1 MKNLPEKL
9 LSMCL
14 LLMAGNVSYGVGMAT
29 EGRVAFRPSEWT
41 AVSNERLDKTRGGF
55 EMSAGLN
62 VSFGIVRTV
71 MINGDLVN
79 RTSFEL
85 PDMSKITAE
94 QARSV
99 SAAIADSGI
108 VQNGVGN
115 FIDVGMKSQLAIGT
129 VIQNTLNDQQ
139 IQTLTVIN
147 TGVNT
152 LGLLKAMNTQSVL
165 NDALLGSMRMR

>member
-1 MKNLPEKL
+1 MKNLTEKL
-9 LSMCL
+9 LRICL
-14 LLMAGNVSYGVGMAT
+14 LLTVGNASCGIGMAT
-29 EGRVAFRPSEWT
+29 EGRVTFRPSEWT
-41 AVSNERLDKTRGGF
+41 PVSDGRLEKTRGGF
-55 EMSAGLN
+55 EVSAGLN
-62 VSFGIVRTV
+62 VSFGIVKTV
-71 MINGDLVN
+71 MINGVLVN
-79 RTSFEL
+79 RTSFDL

-115 FIDVGMKSQLAIGT
+115 FIDVEIKSQLAVGT
-129 VIQNTLNDQQ
+129 VIQNTLNDQK

-152 LGLLKAMNTQSVL
+152 LGLLKAMNTHSVL